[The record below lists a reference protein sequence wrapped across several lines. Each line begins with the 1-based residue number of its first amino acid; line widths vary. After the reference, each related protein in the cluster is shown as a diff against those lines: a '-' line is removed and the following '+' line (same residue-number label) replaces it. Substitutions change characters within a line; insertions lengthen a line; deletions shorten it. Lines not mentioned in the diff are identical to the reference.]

1 MKLEYNT
8 TYNNFTFYVNY
19 GIIILVFYYKKIL
32 IKGGVFMRNNFLEG
46 VEGALIAIFAIC
58 ALGLGVLFLSPVV
71 IGGIQLLR
79 CISI

>member
-1 MKLEYNT
+1 
-8 TYNNFTFYVNY
+8 
-19 GIIILVFYYKKIL
+19 
-32 IKGGVFMRNNFLEG
+32 MRNNFLEG

>member
-1 MKLEYNT
+1 
-8 TYNNFTFYVNY
+8 
-19 GIIILVFYYKKIL
+19 
-32 IKGGVFMRNNFLEG
+32 MRNNFLEG

-58 ALGLGVLFLSPVV
+58 ALELGVLFLSPVV